1 MTEAELAT
9 VRRAYAKQMLAV
21 FGVTDPRVEAAF
33 AAVRR
38 EAYLGPGPWP
48 IWYLFRRGY
57 VPTPSE
63 DPVYLYQDVFVG
75 LIPERNL
82 NNGEPAGHA
91 MLIACADARSGEHAV
106 HIGAGTGYYT
116 AILAHM
122 VGDTGRVTAIE
133 YDPGL
138 AERLAANFAGQPN
151 VWAVQGDGTRID
163 FEPADV
169 IYASAGATRPVNLWL
184 DRLKDGG
191 RLILMLTLDKKFGRA
206 GAFFRIERRGDGFLA
221 KWIFAADIF
230 PCEGARD
237 AESERALAAALD
249 KGGWERV
256 TRLYRSGDVPE
267 EQCWLKGPDWCLAY
281 D

>member
-1 MTEAELAT
+1 MTEAELVI

-106 HIGAGTGYYT
+106 HIGA
-116 AILAHM
+116 
-122 VGDTGRVTAIE
+122 
-133 YDPGL
+133 
-138 AERLAANFAGQPN
+138 
-151 VWAVQGDGTRID
+151 
-163 FEPADV
+163 EPATTRRSSR
-169 IYASAGATRPVNLWL
+169 IWSATPGGSRRSNTISASP
-184 DRLKDGG
+184 
-191 RLILMLTLDKKFGRA
+191 
-206 GAFFRIERRGDGFLA
+206 
-221 KWIFAADIF
+221 
-230 PCEGARD
+230 
-237 AESERALAAALD
+237 
-249 KGGWERV
+249 RV
-256 TRLYRSGDVPE
+256 W
-267 EQCWLKGPDWCLAY
+267 Q
-281 D
+281 